1 MEYTLGEK
9 LAVGLGSLC
18 YLYQWPGCC
27 GGRDGS
33 VRDIVR
39 KYGLMGVGARVLR
52 NGRWSLSLSGVTY
65 GG

>member
-33 VRDIVR
+33 VGDIVR
-39 KYGLMGVGARVLR
+39 K
-52 NGRWSLSLSGVTY
+52 
-65 GG
+65 